1 MTFGISATH
10 KNTLFRARSA
20 VLARDFELAIRLFKR
35 LLQEFPDNLELLHEL
50 ATTYIRSEQD
60 EQALSIYQQI
70 LQKDRNDY
78 AAHIGLGGIYRR
90 MGRFEESVE
99 VLKRALSL
107 DGDRVQTF

>member
-1 MTFGISATH
+1 MTFGISSTH

-60 EQALSIYQQI
+60 EQAEVDTACRRSFVSCVLELLSSFSCVCFHVFKI
-70 LQKDRNDY
+70 
-78 AAHIGLGGIYRR
+78 
-90 MGRFEESVE
+90 
-99 VLKRALSL
+99 
-107 DGDRVQTF
+107 